1 VPPPPFRHETP
12 DPFRPAWWLP
22 GGHLRTLW
30 GRLGRRIPTVETRR
44 ECLSTPDDDVLELD
58 RLDGVSPDAPRL
70 VVLHGLEGTPQSRYA
85 RGTLAEA
92 RRRGWGADL
101 LYFRS
106 CAGTL
111 NRARRLYHSG
121 ETSDLAFVV
130 EHLVRQHPRAPLVF
144 AGFSLGGNVLL
155 KWLGERGADLP
166 TQVRGAAAVSVP
178 FDLAR
183 GARHIGKGFARV
195 YEASFLRSLKR
206 KTVAKLEQYPDLTDP
221 VRLARSRSI
230 YEFDDAVTA
239 PVHGFQS
246 ADDYYQRSSAIGFLS
261 RIRIPTL
268 LLSAADDPFLPAAV
282 LREVRAIAA
291 TTPALALEF
300 VPHGGHVGFVMGPPW
315 RPFYYAEWRVVEFLA
330 GVLDTTPHD
339 RHPLASAHV

>member
-1 VPPPPFRHETP
+1 M
-12 DPFRPAWWLP
+12 
-22 GGHLRTLW
+22 
-30 GRLGRRIPTVETRR
+30 
-44 ECLSTPDDDVLELD
+44 
-58 RLDGVSPDAPRL
+58 
-70 VVLHGLEGTPQSRYA
+70 
-85 RGTLAEA
+85 
-92 RRRGWGADL
+92 
-101 LYFRS
+101 
-106 CAGTL
+106 
-111 NRARRLYHSG
+111 
-121 ETSDLAFVV
+121 
-130 EHLVRQHPRAPLVF
+130 VF

>member
-1 VPPPPFRHETP
+1 MPSGRDAPRPY
-12 DPFRPAWWLP
+12 RPAWWLP
-22 GGHLRTLW
+22 GRHLRTLW
-30 GRLGRRIPTVETRR
+30 GRLGRRIPVVATRR
-44 ECLSTPDDDVLELD
+44 ERLDTPDGDVLELD
-58 RLDGVSPDAPRL
+58 RLDGPAADAPRL

-85 RGTLAEA
+85 RGALAEA
-92 RRRGWGADL
+92 DRRGWGADL

-130 EHLVRQHPRAPLVF
+130 EHLVREHPRSPLVF

-155 KWLGERGADLP
+155 KWLGERGTGLP
-166 TQVRGAAAVSVP
+166 PQVRGAAAVSVP

-206 KTVAKLEQYPDLTDP
+206 KTLAKLEQYPDLTDP

-239 PVHGFQS
+239 PVHGFRS
-246 ADDYYQRSSAIGFLS
+246 ADDYYARSSSLGYLAA
-261 RIRIPTL
+261 IRIPTL

-282 LREVRAIAA
+282 LGEVHTIA
-291 TTPALALEF
+291 TRTPALTLEF
-300 VPHGGHVGFVMGPPW
+300 VPRGGHVGFVMGPPW
-315 RPFYYAEWRVVEFLA
+315 RPFYYAEWRVAEFLA
-330 GVLDTTPHD
+330 EVLDTASHG